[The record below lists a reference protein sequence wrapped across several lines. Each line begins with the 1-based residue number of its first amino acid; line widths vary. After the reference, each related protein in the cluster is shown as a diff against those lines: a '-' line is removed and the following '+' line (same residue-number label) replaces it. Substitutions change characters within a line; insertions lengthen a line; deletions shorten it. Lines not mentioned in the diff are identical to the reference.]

1 MKDGGESGTFLV
13 IWQLATETVDTVWWA
28 KGPEP
33 SPSNVGVLSPT
44 KLANQPEHA
53 SSTTTH
59 MQYVRAPPGDR
70 SRWAGELSSTRQSSP
85 NDRRAANEILQKPP
99 GITSLH
105 DHKRGGLDS
114 RHKRFKA
121 CSSAARILMPP
132 SGGLCGNTASL
143 RGVSD
148 VECRWATLRCPSTR
162 GLFPTTPSWF
172 ASAAAAPPRPPSLRP
187 SQGRGGT

>member
-1 MKDGGESGTFLV
+1 MKVKVTGGSESGTFLI
-13 IWQLATETVDTVWWA
+13 IWQLATETVDTVWLA

-59 MQYVRAPPGDR
+59 MQYARAPPGDR

-121 CSSAARILMPP
+121 CS
-132 SGGLCGNTASL
+132 
-143 RGVSD
+143 
-148 VECRWATLRCPSTR
+148 TLQKP
-162 GLFPTTPSWF
+162 LEPVV
-172 ASAAAAPPRPPSLRP
+172 L
-187 SQGRGGT
+187 